1 MKSAGSN
8 ASRLFGYNI
17 VYKNN
22 KISHDFLLQLEGDA
36 ERCNY

>member
-17 VYKNN
+17 VYKN
-22 KISHDFLLQLEGDA
+22 KISHDILSHFEGDE
-36 ERCNY
+36 ER

>member
-22 KISHDFLLQLEGDA
+22 KISHNILSILKAMKKG
-36 ERCNY
+36 NH

>member
-22 KISHDFLLQLEGDA
+22 KISHNILSHFEGDE
-36 ERCNY
+36 ER